1 MVEARYLRAY
11 RSSMR
16 VSMQRLRP
24 FVVAL
29 REQFGVP
36 YPLAHFKPWVD
47 TSRRLILQGQEANDV
62 PADLRLVYEVS
73 SGQMIL
79 NPLLREDFLA
89 RIDFAQD
96 GRLEAERIR
105 PLGKTS
111 PVMLDPLIV
120 SAAATVHGIRTEVL
134 AEQVGAGTSVV
145 EVADDYDLSLA
156 ALKAALAYEW
166 DGATA

>member
-1 MVEARYLRAY
+1 
-11 RSSMR
+11 
-16 VSMQRLRP
+16 MQRLRP

-47 TSRRLILQGQEANDV
+47 TSRRLILQLQEANDV
-62 PADLRLVYEVS
+62 PADLRLVYEVN

-96 GRLEAERIR
+96 GGLEGERIPAVGQDIPGR
-105 PLGKTS
+105 PRPS
-111 PVMLDPLIV
+111 DRFCCRDRPWHP
-120 SAAATVHGIRTEVL
+120 H
-134 AEQVGAGTSVV
+134 
-145 EVADDYDLSLA
+145 
-156 ALKAALAYEW
+156 
-166 DGATA
+166 